1 MIPMFEKKRAGKTYS
16 AFLEQEFPSDLALVI
31 VWLVA
36 GIAAIY
42 LPVLNETP
50 IRIVLAL
57 PVVLFIPGY
66 GLIAALFPKDGD
78 IGLIERIM
86 LSFGVSI
93 AVVPLV
99 VVGLNFTPWGIQMDT
114 IVISLFFFTLAL
126 IIIAYIRRDFLPSD
140 TRFRMPFSAIL
151 NRIRQEFLP
160 PGVSRVN
167 QLINVTVALVMLV
180 VIITAVYIITA
191 PKTEES
197 FTEFYL
203 LGEKQIA
210 ADYPDQIIP
219 GQNYPMDIGVGNQE
233 NRDMAY
239 TIETWLL
246 RTEFD
251 NVTNTSHI
259 ISMDPNDHLSFI
271 LAHNETTII
280 PYNMSL
286 NKTGYDRVEFLLF
299 NDSVPGLEVTGRDR
313 INASYR
319 DLHLWVTVGEA
330 ENEDQTG

>member
-66 GLIAALFPKDGD
+66 CLIAALFPKDGD

-99 VVGLNFTPWGIQMDT
+99 VVGLNFTPWEIQLDT

-126 IIIAYIRRDFLPSD
+126 IIIAYIRRAFLPYD

-160 PGVSRVN
+160 QGVSRVN

-219 GQNYPMDIGVGNQE
+219 GQNYPMYIGVGNQE

-286 NKTGYDRVEFLLF
+286 KKTGYDRVEFLLF

>member
-99 VVGLNFTPWGIQMDT
+99 VVGLNFTPWEIQLDT

-126 IIIAYIRRDFLPSD
+126 IIIAYIRRAFLPYD

-160 PGVSRVN
+160 QGVSRVN
-167 QLINVTVALVMLV
+167 LVMGGGNDNLARIV
-180 VIITAVYIITA
+180 KMHPNRFTGFAHHDLFQEGAAAELERGVKELGLRGYKIIASGLTKPIDDKAGYQLWEKA
-191 PKTEES
+191 EELEVPVLIH
-197 FTEFYL
+197 FGV
-203 LGEKQIA
+203 LGGGGGPARSLHNLDPLSLWEIA
-210 ADYPDQIIP
+210 ASFPTLHFVIP
-219 GQNYPMDIGVGNQE
+219 HFG
-233 NRDMAY
+233 A
-239 TIETWLL
+239 
-246 RTEFD
+246 
-251 NVTNTSHI
+251 
-259 ISMDPNDHLSFI
+259 
-271 LAHNETTII
+271 
-280 PYNMSL
+280 
-286 NKTGYDRVEFLLF
+286 
-299 NDSVPGLEVTGRDR
+299 
-313 INASYR
+313 
-319 DLHLWVTVGEA
+319 
-330 ENEDQTG
+330 